1 MLLIFRITRIGEYM
15 RQYYVAGMRGTG
27 LRGCGRGRGSTPARP
42 AVGSTKENTTR
53 T

>member
-1 MLLIFRITRIGEYM
+1 MIVRITRIGEYM
-15 RQYYVAGMRGTG
+15 RQYVVAGTRGTG
-27 LRGCGRGRGSTPARP
+27 RRGCDRGRGSTPARP